1 MQPLLLLLL
10 GLEGLLGDA
19 GAEVQPGFMSDWT
32 GGLENWGGGNTDGCV
47 LSASLCLQALRSFVS
62 AHLPC
67 SPSSGFLG
75 LCLRWINHWSFWPY
89 PLLSQLDSIS

>member
-32 GGLENWGGGNTDGCV
+32 GGLENWGGGERHRWLCSFS
-47 LSASLCLQALRSFVS
+47 LSL
-62 AHLPC
+62 
-67 SPSSGFLG
+67 SSGPEIFCFCTSALFSFLW
-75 LCLRWINHWSFWPY
+75 LSWAMFTLDQ
-89 PLLSQLDSIS
+89 PLVFLAISIAFPTG